1 MKTILNIRARFIRS
15 RRIVLATG
23 AMLGISILPINAQ
36 EPVTSAAS
44 PGIAPTASSSSSS
57 AQKADTEWDG
67 ISVELTSVTKGEGDT
82 LTIRLKYT
90 NNGSKPVDV
99 SKVGQFSHDNVAE
112 KVYYIDPKN
121 KKKYL
126 VIKDSENNAVASNM
140 KYLELEPGASKA
152 GWLKLPAPPSDVKT
166 ITVYLPGAPPFEG
179 VAVGQ

>member
-1 MKTILNIRARFIRS
+1 MRNIFETGVIPL
-15 RRIVLATG
+15 RRIVLAIVSL
-23 AMLGISILPINAQ
+23 LGISVLRINAQ
-36 EPVTSAAS
+36 EPSASAA
-44 PGIAPTASSSSSS
+44 PTGSASVATSSSAS

-82 LTIRLKYT
+82 LTIKLKYT
-90 NNGSKPVDV
+90 NNGSKPVNV
-99 SKVGQFSHDNVAE
+99 SKVGQFTSENVAE

-126 VIKDSENNAVASNM
+126 VIKDSENHAVASNM

-152 GWLKLPAPPSDVKT
+152 GWLKLPAPPADVKT

-179 VAVGQ
+179 VAITQ